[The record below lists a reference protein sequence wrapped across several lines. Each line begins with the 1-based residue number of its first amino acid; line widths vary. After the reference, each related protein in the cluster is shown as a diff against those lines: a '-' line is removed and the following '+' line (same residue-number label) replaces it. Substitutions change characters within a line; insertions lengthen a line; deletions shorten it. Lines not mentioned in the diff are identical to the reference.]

1 MEHPS
6 RYMIGIDLGTTNSV
20 VAYCDRQAGTNQE
33 TPEIQVFQ
41 VPQLVAEGEVRAIPT
56 LPSFLYF
63 PSEHDLSSGGM
74 RLPWEERPESVAGVL
89 AREQGALVPGR
100 QVTSAKSWLCHGAVD
115 RRAKLL
121 PWEAEPLE
129 PRISPVDA
137 SARYLTHLRNA
148 WNHSVAASGGAELRF
163 ENQEIVLTVPA
174 SFDEEARELTVEAAH
189 QAGLEA
195 LTLLEEPLAAFY
207 AWIAAHEDLLNI
219 APKPRRA
226 GRRPRGS
233 PPPLAPRPGRG
244 GESAAVVSLPGR
256 EGETRLG
263 APVPLQDGDLVLI
276 CDVGGGT
283 TDFSLIRARLAG
295 HQVRFERIAIGE
307 HLLLGGDNLDL
318 ALARRIEEKLNAPR
332 LSLRQR
338 HALRR
343 ACCAAKERLLGN
355 PGLERLPIS
364 ILGSGRAVV
373 GGALSAE
380 VTRDEVVE
388 ILTAGFLPLTAADDL
403 PAHDRRVG
411 LRELGLPFASEP
423 AITKHLA
430 AFLTQAALAIERGG
444 ARHGVPAAMIRPD
457 AILFNGGFFAP
468 AVTREKIVEAVA
480 GWFRGESNDWRPKI
494 LNNEAP
500 ESAVAIGAAY
510 YGRVRRGGGLRI
522 RAGSARTYY
531 IGVQS
536 EGGQGHAP
544 QAVCVLPAGIEE
556 GTTLPLANREFA
568 VLTNRPVS
576 FTLYSSTTRH
586 NEHGEV
592 AVLEEEQIHRHAP
605 LVTLLRYGKKSRQIE
620 LGVQLKASF
629 TEVGTLELWCE
640 SLKTQHRWRLQFELR
655 GDEGQL
661 QEAGP
666 LPAHAPAPIAEE
678 SLEAAGKLIR
688 EVFGSVHDASKREA
702 RGQDA
707 RILAGGTPALQ
718 PEAIVN
724 KLEATLGHNKD
735 AWPMSA
741 IRNLCDVLAEVA
753 DGRAKSRRHEA
764 RWLNLFGFCLRPG
777 FGALLDDWRI
787 NQARRVYLAGPSFP
801 KDPQCQVEWLVLWRR
816 VAGGLNAGQQ
826 HELYQKY
833 GAVLGISGKKTSG
846 RLNSQVEH
854 EGWRLLASLEHL
866 PASLRQSLG
875 EELLARIR
883 KEPTDKAWLWSLGR
897 VGARIPLY
905 GPLNC
910 IVAVET
916 ASKWLMALLD
926 LPEFTTE
933 TASAIVQLGSRT
945 SDHLRDIDD
954 DLRQKAI
961 ARLAA
966 AGTADEL
973 SRGLQQYVPPAQA
986 DALRIFGESLPEG
999 LRLVG

>member
-1 MEHPS
+1 MDDSS
-6 RYMIGIDLGTTNSV
+6 RYIIGIDLGTTNSV
-20 VAYCDRQAGTNQE
+20 AAYLDKQE
-33 TPEIQVFQ
+33 ASAIQVFQ
-41 VPQLVAEGEVRAIPT
+41 VPQLVAEGEVRSLPT

-63 PSEHDLSSGGM
+63 PSEQDLSAGSM
-74 RLPWEERPESVAGVL
+74 KLPWEERPESVAGVL
-89 AREQGALVPGR
+89 AREQGALLPGR
-100 QVTSAKSWLCHGAVD
+100 QVSSAKSWLCHDAVD

-121 PWEAEPLE
+121 PWGAEPPE
-129 PRISPVDA
+129 PMVSPVEA

-148 WNHSVAASGGAELRF
+148 WNHSSAAASAGAEMRF

-189 QAGLEA
+189 LAGLQK

-207 AWIAAHEDLLNI
+207 AWIAAHQDALNV
-219 APKPRRA
+219 APALRRA
-226 GRRPRGS
+226 GRRPRSS
-233 PPPLAPRPGRG
+233 PPPLNPLPTRG
-244 GESAAVVSLPGR
+244 GESGGGAPLPGWG
-256 EGETRLG
+256 GETGVGKSSRELH
-263 APVPLQDGDLVLI
+263 DGDMVLI

-283 TDFSLIRARLAG
+283 SDFSLIRVRFANQ
-295 HQVRFERIAIGE
+295 QVQFERIAIGE

-318 ALARRIEEKLNAPR
+318 ALARRVEEKLHAPK

-343 ACCAAKERLLGN
+343 TCCAAKERLLSD
-355 PGLERLPIS
+355 PALDRLPIS
-364 ILGSGRAVV
+364 VLGSGRAVV
-373 GGALSAE
+373 GGTLASELS
-380 VTRDEVVE
+380 RDEVVE
-388 ILTAGFLPLTAADDL
+388 VLTGGFLPQTAPDDL

-411 LRELGLPFASEP
+411 LRELGLPYATEP
-423 AITKHLA
+423 AVTRHLA
-430 AFLTQAALAIERGG
+430 AFLVG
-444 ARHGVPAAMIRPD
+444 ARHGAPPQEGDLAPTPMIRPD

-468 AVTREKIVEAVA
+468 VITREKIVDAVA
-480 GWFRGESNDWRPKI
+480 GWFSGSNAWRPKI
-494 LNNEAP
+494 LSNQAP

-536 EGGQGHAP
+536 EGAQDRAP
-544 QAVCVLPAGIEE
+544 QAVCVLPSGIEE
-556 GTTLPLANREFA
+556 GTTLPLPNREFE

-586 NEHGEV
+586 DEHGEV
-592 AVLEEEQIHRHAP
+592 AVLDGSQVHRHAP
-605 LVTLLRYGKKSRQIE
+605 LVTILRYGKKSRQIE
-620 LGVQLKASF
+620 LGVQLTASF
-629 TEVGTLELWCE
+629 TEVGTLEIWCE

-655 GDEGQL
+655 GDETQ
-661 QEAGP
+661 
-666 LPAHAPAPIAEE
+666 PA
-678 SLEAAGKLIR
+678 EAAATPSQAPPPIPAQTVEAAARLIR
-688 EVFGSVHDASKREA
+688 EVFGPERQA
-702 RGQDA
+702 RGHPA
-707 RILAGGTPALQ
+707 RATAGETPALQ
-718 PEAIVN
+718 PETVVSR
-724 KLEATLGHNKD
+724 LEATLGHSKD
-735 AWPMSA
+735 SWPMA
-741 IRNLCDVLAEVA
+741 TIRSLCDVLAEVA
-753 DGRAKSRRHEA
+753 GGRAKSRRHEA

-801 KDPQCQVEWLVLWRR
+801 NDPQCQVEWLVLWRR

-826 HELYQKY
+826 RELHQKY
-833 GAVLGISGKKTSG
+833 GALLGISGKKTSG

-866 PASLRQSLG
+866 PATLRASLG

-883 KEPTDKAWLWSLGR
+883 KEPAEKAWLWSLGR

-910 IVAVET
+910 VVSVET
-916 ASKWLMALLD
+916 ASKWLQELLD
-926 LPEFTTE
+926 LKEFTVE
-933 TASAIVQLGSRT
+933 TASAVVQLGSLT
-945 SDHLRDIDD
+945 GDHLRDIDQ
-954 DLRQKAI
+954 DLRQKAM
-961 ARLAA
+961 AHL
-966 AGTADEL
+966 TATGISDDL

-986 DALRIFGESLPEG
+986 DAVRIFGESLPEG

>member
-1 MEHPS
+1 MGNGGAMRMRRASTARRTGLGVMESSS
-6 RYMIGIDLGTTNSV
+6 RYIIGIDLGTTNSV
-20 VAYCDRQAGTNQE
+20 VAYIDKAQARNQE
-33 TPEIQVFQ
+33 TPEIQVLP
-41 VPQLVAEGEVRAIPT
+41 VPQLVAEGELRAMPT

-63 PSEHDLSSGGM
+63 PGEHDLSAGGM
-74 RLPWEERPESVAGVL
+74 KLPWEEHPESVVGVL

-100 QVTSAKSWLCHGAVD
+100 QVSSAKSWLCHDAVD

-121 PWEAEPLE
+121 PWEAEPPE
-129 PRISPVDA
+129 PMISPVEA
-137 SARYLTHLRNA
+137 SARYLAHLRNA
-148 WNHSVAASGGAELRF
+148 WNYSVAASSGAEARF

-189 QAGLEA
+189 LAGLET
-195 LTLLEEPLAAFY
+195 LTLLEEPMAAFY
-207 AWIAAHEDLLNI
+207 AWISAHQDRLSV
-219 APKPRRA
+219 APAPRRA
-226 GRRPRGS
+226 PRRSRGS
-233 PPPLAPRPGRG
+233 APRPDP
-244 GESAAVVSLPGR
+244 LPGTGP
-256 EGETRLG
+256 EPE
-263 APVPLQDGDLVLI
+263 LQDGELVLI

-283 TDFSLIRARLAG
+283 TDFSLIRVRFLN
-295 HQVRFERIAIGE
+295 HQVQFERIAIGE

-318 ALARRIEEKLNAPR
+318 ALARRVEEKLLLPK

-338 HALRR
+338 HSLRR
-343 ACCAAKERLLGN
+343 ACCAAKERLLSGSS
-355 PGLERLPIS
+355 LDRLPIS

-373 GGALSAE
+373 GGMLSAE
-380 VTRDEVVE
+380 LTRDEVVE
-388 ILTAGFLPLTAADDL
+388 VLTGGFLPRTAPDDL

-411 LRELGLPFASEP
+411 LRELGLPYASEP

-430 AFLTQAALAIERGG
+430 AFLTQAAAAAKPDSASPAQERE
-444 ARHGVPAAMIRPD
+444 AAPAVMVRPD

-468 AVTREKIVEAVA
+468 AVTRAKILEAAV
-480 GWFRGESNDWRPKI
+480 GWFGGESNAWRPGI
-494 LNNEAP
+494 LNNSAP

-536 EGGQGHAP
+536 AEAHDHAL

-556 GTTLPLANREFA
+556 GTTLPLANRDFA

-586 NEHGEV
+586 DEHGEV
-592 AVLEEEQIHRHAP
+592 AVLDAEQVHRHAP

-620 LGVQLKASF
+620 LAVQLKASF

-655 GDEGQL
+655 GDEGQVR
-661 QEAGP
+661 EA
-666 LPAHAPAPIAEE
+666 ATPAPQAPRPIAPE
-678 SLEAAGKLIR
+678 SLDAAARLIR
-688 EVFGSVHDASKREA
+688 EVFGSVHGQEA
-702 RGQDA
+702 GA
-707 RILAGGTPALQ
+707 TPAMQ

-724 KLEATLGHNKD
+724 KLEVALGHNKD
-735 AWPMSA
+735 SWPMDT
-741 IRNLCDVLAEVA
+741 IRKLCDVLAEVA
-753 DGRAKSRRHEA
+753 NGRARSRRHEA

-787 NQARRVYLAGPSFP
+787 SQARRVYLAGPSFP

-833 GAVLGISGKKTSG
+833 GALLGISGKKTSG
-846 RLNSQVEH
+846 RLNTQVEH
-854 EGWRLLASLEHL
+854 EGWRLLSSLEHL
-866 PASLRQSLG
+866 PAPWRVLLG
-875 EELLARIR
+875 EELLARVAE
-883 KEPTDKAWLWSLGR
+883 EPTDKAWLWSLGR

-910 IVAVET
+910 VVAADT
-916 ASKWLMALLD
+916 ASKWLTALLD
-926 LPEFTTE
+926 LPEFTAE
-933 TASAIVQLGSRT
+933 TASAVVQLGART
-945 SDHLRDIDD
+945 GDYLRDIDEE
-954 DLRQKAI
+954 LRQKAI
-961 ARLAA
+961 ARLQA
-966 AGTADEL
+966 AGIPEDL
-973 SRGLQQYVPPAQA
+973 SLGLHQYVPPARA

>member
-1 MEHPS
+1 MLDSS
-6 RYMIGIDLGTTNSV
+6 RYIIGIDLGTTNSV
-20 VAYCDRQAGTNQE
+20 VAYLDKQE
-33 TPEIQVFQ
+33 ASAIQVFQ
-41 VPQLVAEGEVRAIPT
+41 VPQLVAEGEVRSLPT

-63 PSEHDLSSGGM
+63 PSEQDLSAGSM
-74 RLPWEERPESVAGVL
+74 KLPWEERPESVAGVF
-89 AREQGALVPGR
+89 AREQGALLPGR
-100 QVTSAKSWLCHGAVD
+100 QVSSAKSWLCHDAVD

-121 PWEAEPLE
+121 PWGAEPPE
-129 PRISPVDA
+129 PMVSPVEA
-137 SARYLTHLRNA
+137 SARYLTHLRDA
-148 WNHSVAASGGAELRF
+148 WNHSSAAPSVGAEMRF

-189 QAGLEA
+189 LAGLEK

-207 AWIAAHEDLLNI
+207 AWIAAHQDALNV
-219 APKPRRA
+219 APPLRRA
-226 GRRPRGS
+226 GRRPRS
-233 PPPLAPRPGRG
+233 SAPPPDLLPTRG
-244 GESAAVVSLPGR
+244 GEWGR
-256 EGETRLG
+256 Q
-263 APVPLQDGDLVLI
+263 AVPLQDGELVLI

-283 TDFSLIRARLAG
+283 SDFSLIRVRFDNQ
-295 HQVRFERIAIGE
+295 QVQFERIAIGE

-318 ALARRIEEKLNAPR
+318 ALARRVEEKLHAPK

-343 ACCAAKERLLGN
+343 TCCAAKERLLSD
-355 PGLERLPIS
+355 PALDRLPIS
-364 ILGSGRAVV
+364 VLGSGRALV
-373 GGALSAE
+373 GGTLTSE
-380 VTRDEVVE
+380 LNRDEVVE
-388 ILTAGFLPLTAADDL
+388 VLTGGFLPQTAPDDL

-411 LRELGLPFASEP
+411 LRELGLPYATEP

-430 AFLTQAALAIERGG
+430 AFLVG
-444 ARHGVPAAMIRPD
+444 ARHGVPPQEGDSAPTPMIRPD

-468 AVTREKIVEAVA
+468 AVTREKIVDAVV
-480 GWFRGESNDWRPKI
+480 GWFNGSNAWRPKI
-494 LNNEAP
+494 LSNQAP

-536 EGGQGHAP
+536 EGAQDRAP
-544 QAVCVLPAGIEE
+544 QAVCVLPSGIEE
-556 GTTLPLANREFA
+556 GTTLPLTNREFA

-586 NEHGEV
+586 DEHGAV
-592 AVLEEEQIHRHAP
+592 AVLDGSQVHRHAP
-605 LVTLLRYGKKSRQIE
+605 LVTMLRYGKRSRQIE
-620 LGVQLKASF
+620 LGVQLTASF

-655 GDEGQL
+655 GN
-661 QEAGP
+661 EAQ
-666 LPAHAPAPIAEE
+666 PA
-678 SLEAAGKLIR
+678 EAAAAPSQAPPPIPTQTVEAAANQIR
-688 EVFGSVHDASKREA
+688 EVFGPAHEA
-702 RGQDA
+702 RGQGDRA
-707 RILAGGTPALQ
+707 TEEGTLPPQ
-718 PEAIVN
+718 PETIVSR
-724 KLEATLGHNKD
+724 LEATLGHSKD
-735 AWPMSA
+735 SWPMGT
-741 IRNLCDVLAEVA
+741 IRSLCDVLAEVA
-753 DGRAKSRRHEA
+753 GGRAKSRRHEA

-826 HELYQKY
+826 RELHQKY
-833 GAVLGISGKKTSG
+833 GALLGVSGKKTSG

-866 PASLRQSLG
+866 PATLRASLG

-883 KEPTDKAWLWSLGR
+883 EEPAEKAWLWSLGR

-910 IVAVET
+910 VVSVET
-916 ASKWLMALLD
+916 ASEWLQALLD
-926 LPEFTTE
+926 LREFTVE
-933 TASAIVQLGSRT
+933 TASAVVQLGSLT
-945 SDHLRDIDD
+945 GDHLRDIEQ

-961 ARLAA
+961 ARLTA
-966 AGTADEL
+966 AGVSDDL
-973 SRGLQQYVPPAQA
+973 SRGLREYVPPAQA

-999 LRLVG
+999 LRLVE

>member
-1 MEHPS
+1 MQDSS
-6 RYMIGIDLGTTNSV
+6 RYIIGIDLGTTNSV
-20 VAYCDRQAGTNQE
+20 VAYFDKQE
-33 TPEIQVFQ
+33 ASAIQVFQ
-41 VPQLVAEGEVRAIPT
+41 VPQLVAEGEVRSLPT

-63 PSEHDLSSGGM
+63 PSEQDLSVGSVK
-74 RLPWEERPESVAGVL
+74 LPWEERPESVAGVL
-89 AREQGALVPGR
+89 AREQGALLPGR
-100 QVTSAKSWLCHGAVD
+100 QVSSAKSWLCHDAVD

-121 PWEAEPLE
+121 PWGAEPPE
-129 PRISPVDA
+129 PMVSPVEA
-137 SARYLTHLRNA
+137 SAHYLTHLRNA
-148 WNHSVAASGGAELRF
+148 WNHSSPAASPGAEMRF

-189 QAGLEA
+189 LAGLER

-207 AWIAAHEDLLNI
+207 AWIAAHQNALNV
-219 APKPRRA
+219 APALRRA
-226 GRRPRGS
+226 GSRPRSS
-233 PPPLAPRPGRG
+233 PPPLNPLPTRVGGSGSGAPLPGWG
-244 GESAAVVSLPGR
+244 GETGVGKS
-256 EGETRLG
+256 TRDLH
-263 APVPLQDGDLVLI
+263 DGDMVLI

-283 TDFSLIRARLAG
+283 SDFSLIRVRFANQ
-295 HQVRFERIAIGE
+295 QVQFERIAIGE

-318 ALARRIEEKLNAPR
+318 ALARRVEEKLHAPK

-343 ACCAAKERLLGN
+343 TCCAAKERLLSD
-355 PGLERLPIS
+355 PALDRLPIS
-364 ILGSGRAVV
+364 VLGSGRALV
-373 GGALSAE
+373 GGTLTSE
-380 VTRDEVVE
+380 LNRDEVVE
-388 ILTAGFLPLTAADDL
+388 VLTGGFLPRTAPEDL

-411 LRELGLPFASEP
+411 LRELGLPYATEP

-430 AFLTQAALAIERGG
+430 AFLVG
-444 ARHGVPAAMIRPD
+444 ARHGVPPREGDSAPTPMIRPD

-468 AVTREKIVEAVA
+468 AVTREKIIDAVG
-480 GWFRGESNDWRPKI
+480 GWFSGSNAWRPRI
-494 LNNEAP
+494 LSNQAP

-522 RAGSARTYY
+522 RAGSARTYH

-536 EGGQGHAP
+536 EGVQDRAT
-544 QAVCVLPAGIEE
+544 QAVCVLPSGIEE
-556 GTTLPLANREFA
+556 GTRLPLPNREFA

-586 NEHGEV
+586 DEHGEV
-592 AVLEEEQIHRHAP
+592 AVLDANQVHRHAP

-620 LGVQLKASF
+620 LGVQLTASF

-655 GDEGQL
+655 GN
-661 QEAGP
+661 EAQ
-666 LPAHAPAPIAEE
+666 PA
-678 SLEAAGKLIR
+678 EAAATPSQAPPPIPTQTVEAAAKLIR
-688 EVFGSVHDASKREA
+688 EVFGPAHEA

-707 RILAGGTPALQ
+707 RATAGGTPPPQ
-718 PEAIVN
+718 PETIVS
-724 KLEATLGHNKD
+724 KLEATLGHSKD
-735 AWPMSA
+735 SWPMGT
-741 IRNLCDVLAEVA
+741 IRSLCDVLAEVA
-753 DGRAKSRRHEA
+753 GGRAKSRRHEA

-826 HELYQKY
+826 GELHQKY
-833 GAVLGISGKKTSG
+833 GGLLGISGKKTSG

-866 PASLRQSLG
+866 PATLRASLG

-883 KEPTDKAWLWSLGR
+883 QEPAEKAWLWSLGR

-910 IVAVET
+910 VVSVET
-916 ASKWLMALLD
+916 ASKWLQALLD
-926 LPEFTTE
+926 LTEFTTE
-933 TASAIVQLGSRT
+933 TASAIVQLGSLT
-945 SDHLRDIDD
+945 GDHLRDIDD
-954 DLRQKAI
+954 DLRQQSI

-966 AGTADEL
+966 AGVSEEL
-973 SRGLQQYVPPAQA
+973 ARGLHQYVPPARA
-986 DALRIFGESLPEG
+986 DAVRIFGESLPEG
-999 LRLVG
+999 LRLVE